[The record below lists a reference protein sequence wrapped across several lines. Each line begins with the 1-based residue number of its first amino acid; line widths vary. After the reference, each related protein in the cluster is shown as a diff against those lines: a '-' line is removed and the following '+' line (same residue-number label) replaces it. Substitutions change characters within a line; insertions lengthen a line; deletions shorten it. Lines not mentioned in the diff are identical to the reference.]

1 MEEKRMKISELK
13 IGQSAVE
20 VEGQVTDI
28 SDVKSFNKFGRSI
41 SVATATLAD
50 ESGNIKLSLW
60 NQDIEKVK
68 TGDKVKIT
76 NGFVKDF
83 KGELQLTAGKF
94 GKIEVI
100 GKGEKKVEKKPKL
113 EKEEKKKMDESED
126 DFDLGEEE
134 SDSEGEDED
143 F

>member
-1 MEEKRMKISELK
+1 MKISELK

-50 ESGNIKLSLW
+50 ESGNIKQSLW